1 MNTIEI
7 YISKDRQTQ
16 VEVSF
21 SDDSVWLSQ
30 AQMAKLFNQTKQNV
44 SLHINNCFKEKELS
58 RKATVKESLTVQQEG
73 SRQVTRKIEHYNLD
87 VIISVGYRVKSKQGT
102 QFRQWAT
109 QRLKEYLVEGVAIN
123 EKRLAQ
129 KNQEIKI
136 LHDGIRILSRA
147 IEAKA
152 NLEDHNWLLEFSEGL
167 KLLDDYDHEQLDK
180 AGKHTTRVTYPARE
194 EYMAIVE
201 SMRTE
206 FNTAVF
212 GMLKD
217 TGFDSAIGQIKQGF
231 GKKDIYPSIEEKAAM
246 LLYLIVKN
254 HAFVDGNKRIAAACF
269 LLFLERNNLLFDKH
283 GNAILSNEAL
293 ASITLLVASSKSDEM
308 ETMKQ
313 LIISILNRNNSL

>member
-1 MNTIEI
+1 MKNAIEI
-7 YISKDRQTQ
+7 YKSLDG
-16 VEVSF
+16 VEVIVVIENET
-21 SDDSVWLSQ
+21 VWATQ
-30 AQMAKLFNQTKQNV
+30 RQMAEIFGTTPQNITLHLNKVYREGEIIKDSTCKEYLQVQT
-44 SLHINNCFKEKELS
+44 
-58 RKATVKESLTVQQEG
+58 EG
-73 SRQVTRKIEHYNLD
+73 KRQVKRKQQIYNLD
-87 VIISVGYRVKSKQGT
+87 AILSVGYRVNSKRGT

-180 AGKHTTRVTYPARE
+180 AGKHTTRVTYPARG

-217 TGFDSAIGQIKQGF
+217 TGFDSAIGQIQQGF

-269 LLFLERNNLLFDKH
+269 LLFLDRNNLLFDKH

-313 LIISILNRNNSL
+313 LIISILNRNNS

>member
-1 MNTIEI
+1 V
-7 YISKDRQTQ
+7 ISRHIRNVCKEGELEEECNMQKMHIPN
-16 VEVSF
+16 
-21 SDDSVWLSQ
+21 SD
-30 AQMAKLFNQTKQNV
+30 KP
-44 SLHINNCFKEKELS
+44 
-58 RKATVKESLTVQQEG
+58 
-73 SRQVTRKIEHYNLD
+73 VTFYNLD
-87 VIISVGYRVKSKQGT
+87 VIISVGYRVKSQRGT

-180 AGKHTTRVTYPARE
+180 AGKHTSRVTYPARE

-217 TGFDSAIGQIKQGF
+217 TGFDSAIGQIQQAF

-313 LIISILNRNNSL
+313 LIISILNRNNF

>member
-30 AQMAKLFNQTKQNV
+30 VQMAKLFNQTKQNV

-180 AGKHTTRVTYPARE
+180 AGKHTSRVTYPARE
-194 EYMAIVE
+194 EYMDIVE

-217 TGFDSAIGQIKQGF
+217 TGFDSAIGQIQQGF

-269 LLFLERNNLLFDKH
+269 LLFLDRNNLLFDNH
-283 GNAILSNEAL
+283 GNAVLSNEAL

-313 LIISILNRNNSL
+313 LIISILNRNNS